1 MVCIH
6 FLLPSFLTFP
16 PPPSLSL
23 SPDAQVIEGMDLV
36 RRIEDLPKDAKD
48 RPLEPVVIEEC
59 GELKE

>member
-1 MVCIH
+1 
-6 FLLPSFLTFP
+6 
-16 PPPSLSL
+16 
-23 SPDAQVIEGMDLV
+23 VIEGMDLV